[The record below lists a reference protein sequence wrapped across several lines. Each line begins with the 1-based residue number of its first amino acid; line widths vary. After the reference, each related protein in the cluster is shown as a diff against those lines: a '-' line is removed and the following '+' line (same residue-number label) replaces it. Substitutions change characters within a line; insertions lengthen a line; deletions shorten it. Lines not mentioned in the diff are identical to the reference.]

1 LQTLVRAA
9 IRPDEQIH
17 FGGHGKPIQSTGG
30 EGTCR
35 DDHAPA
41 GMVFDIAGRVDAKHS
56 QSISINMAKVKSF
69 GERIADALVEDG
81 LLTTKQI
88 EELLEQQKKE
98 GARLIKLIID
108 KAYVSDQDLAV
119 SMGRVLNV
127 PPVNLARI
135 AIPPEIFE
143 LLPRDTAYN
152 HKVIPVSRLENKLFL
167 AMADPLNVLAL
178 DDVKRLTRLE
188 ITPLIAS
195 EKAILEKLNAIDA
208 SKSSSM
214 EDIIEDAAKQREA
227 DEEAGTIEN
236 IREAVEDV
244 NLDRLAASTEEA
256 PVIKLANLIVLQA
269 IKDRA
274 SDIHLEPFEKTVRLR
289 YRVDGVLID
298 ATPPPKQMQLAL
310 ASRFKIMSNLDIAER
325 RLPQDGR
332 MRVKVSGR
340 DFDLRVSVLPTVH
353 GEKIVLRVLDKTNL
367 SASVDKLGLDPE
379 TFKQFRN
386 AIDAP
391 HGLIL
396 VTGPTGSGKTT
407 TLYSALNELNNP
419 IYNIVT
425 VEDPVEF
432 QIAGINQVPTK
443 KEIGLTFA
451 SALRSILRQ
460 DPDIIMIGEIRDT
473 ETAEIAIEAALT
485 GHQVLSTMHCNDA
498 PGAIARLDD
507 MGIAPFLISS
517 SVILSCAQ
525 RLIRRICSHCKEPV
539 TYPPKM
545 FEDLGIDPAMF
556 AGMQLFRGHGC
567 ERCKNSGYAGRMAII
582 EAMTMSDQIR
592 KLIIARANTRELAK
606 VAISQGMR
614 TLRMAALDRAR
625 DGVSTLEQVLVMTSS
640 H

>member
-1 LQTLVRAA
+1 
-9 IRPDEQIH
+9 
-17 FGGHGKPIQSTGG
+17 
-30 EGTCR
+30 
-35 DDHAPA
+35 
-41 GMVFDIAGRVDAKHS
+41 
-56 QSISINMAKVKSF
+56 MAKVKSF

-81 LLTTKQI
+81 LLSAGQI
-88 EELLEQQKKE
+88 TELLEQQKKE
-98 GARLIKLIID
+98 GARLIKLIVD
-108 KAYVSDQDLAV
+108 KSYVSEQDLAV

-127 PPVNLARI
+127 PPINLGRVN
-135 AIPPEIFE
+135 IPPEVIE
-143 LLPRDTAYN
+143 LLPRDTAHNY
-152 HKVIPVSRLENKLFL
+152 KIVPVSRLENRLFL
-167 AMADPLNVLAL
+167 AMADPLNVLAI
-178 DDVKRLTRLE
+178 DDVKRITRLE
-188 ITPLIAS
+188 ISPLIAS
-195 EKAILEKLNAIDA
+195 EKAIVDKLNAFDA
-208 SKSSSM
+208 AKNSSM
-214 EDIIEDAAKQREA
+214 EDIIQDAQKQNEA
-227 DEEAGTIEN
+227 DADADSI
-236 IREAVEDV
+236 EAVKEGMEEV
-244 NLDRLAASTEEA
+244 NLDQLASSSGEA
-256 PVIKLANLIVLQA
+256 PVIKLANLIIVQA

-274 SDIHLEPFEKTVRLR
+274 SDIHLEPFEKNMRLR
-289 YRVDGVLID
+289 YRVDGVLMD

-310 ASRFKIMSNLDIAER
+310 TSRFKIMSSLDIAER

-332 MRVKVSGR
+332 MRVKVGGK

-353 GEKIVLRVLDKTNL
+353 GEKVVLRVLDKTNL
-367 SASVDKLGLDPE
+367 SASIDKLGLDPE
-379 TFKQFRN
+379 TFKQLKH

-432 QIAGINQVPTK
+432 QIPGINQVPTK
-443 KEIGLTFA
+443 KDIGLTFA
-451 SALRSILRQ
+451 NALRSILRQ

-525 RLIRRICSHCKEPV
+525 RLMRRICSHCKEPV

-545 FEDLGIDPAMF
+545 FEDLGIDPATF
-556 AGMQLFRGHGC
+556 DGVQLYRGRGC
-567 ERCKNSGYAGRMAII
+567 DRCKNSGYAGRMAII
-582 EAMTMSDQIR
+582 EAMTITDQVR

-614 TLRMAALDRAR
+614 TLRMVGLDRSR
-625 DGVSTLEQVLVMTSS
+625 EGISTLEQVLLITSA

>member
-1 LQTLVRAA
+1 
-9 IRPDEQIH
+9 
-17 FGGHGKPIQSTGG
+17 
-30 EGTCR
+30 
-35 DDHAPA
+35 
-41 GMVFDIAGRVDAKHS
+41 
-56 QSISINMAKVKSF
+56 MAKVKSF

-81 LLTTKQI
+81 LLSAGQV

-98 GARLIKLIID
+98 GARLVKLIVD
-108 KAYVSDQDLAV
+108 KAYVSEQDLAV
-119 SMGRVLNV
+119 CMGRVLNV
-127 PPVNLARI
+127 PPVNLARLSIPDEI
-135 AIPPEIFE
+135 AD
-143 LLPRDTAYN
+143 LLPRDTEYN
-152 HKVIPVSRLENKLFL
+152 HKVVPVARLENKLFL

-178 DDVKRLTRLE
+178 DDVKRITKLE
-188 ITPLIAS
+188 IAPLIAS
-195 EKAILEKLNAIDA
+195 EKAIADKLAAIDSA
-208 SKSSSM
+208 KGGGSM
-214 EDIIEDAAKQREA
+214 EAIIQDAAKQEA
-227 DEEAGTIEN
+227 EGDTIEAVK
-236 IREAVEDV
+236 EAVEEV
-244 NLDRLAASTEEA
+244 NLDKLAASSEEA
-256 PVIKLANLIVLQA
+256 PVIKLANLIIVQA

-274 SDIHLEPFEKTVRLR
+274 SDIHLEPFEKNMRLR
-289 YRVDGVLID
+289 YRLDGVLID

-310 ASRFKIMSNLDIAER
+310 ASRFKIMSSLDIAER

-332 MRVKVSGR
+332 MRVKVGGK
-340 DFDLRVSVLPTVH
+340 DYDLRVSVLPTVH
-353 GEKIVLRVLDKTNL
+353 GEKIVMRVLDKSNL
-367 SASVDKLGLDPE
+367 TASVDKLGLDPD
-379 TFKQFRN
+379 TFKQFKS

-407 TLYSALNELNNP
+407 TLYSALNELNSP
-419 IYNIVT
+419 QWNIIT

-432 QIAGINQVPTK
+432 QIPGINQVPTK
-443 KEIGLTFA
+443 KDIGLTFA

-525 RLIRRICSHCKEPV
+525 RLIRRICSHCKEPL

-545 FEDLGIDPAMF
+545 FEELGIDPATF
-556 AGMQLFRGHGC
+556 DGVQLYRGRGC

-582 EAMTMSDQIR
+582 EAMTISDQIR
-592 KLIIARANTRELAK
+592 KLIIARGNTREMAK
-606 VAISQGMR
+606 VAVKEGMR
-614 TLRMAALDRAR
+614 TLRMAGLDRAR
-625 DGVSTLEQVLVMTSS
+625 DGISTLEQVLLITSA

>member
-1 LQTLVRAA
+1 
-9 IRPDEQIH
+9 
-17 FGGHGKPIQSTGG
+17 
-30 EGTCR
+30 
-35 DDHAPA
+35 
-41 GMVFDIAGRVDAKHS
+41 
-56 QSISINMAKVKSF
+56 MAKVKSF

-81 LLTTKQI
+81 LLSAGQI

-98 GARLIKLIID
+98 GARLIKLIVD
-108 KAYVSDQDLAV
+108 KSYVSEQDLAV

-127 PPVNLARI
+127 PPINLGRVS
-135 AIPPEIFE
+135 IPPEVVE
-143 LLPRDTAYN
+143 LLPRDTAHNYR
-152 HKVIPVSRLENKLFL
+152 VVPISRLENRLFL
-167 AMADPLNVLAL
+167 AMADPLNVLAI
-178 DDVKRLTRLE
+178 DDVKRITKLE
-188 ITPLIAS
+188 IFPLIAS
-195 EKAILEKLNAIDA
+195 EKAIVDKLNAFDA
-208 SKSSSM
+208 AKSGSM
-214 EDIIEDAAKQREA
+214 EDIIQDAQKQKEA
-227 DEEAGTIEN
+227 DAEADSIEALKEGMEE
-236 IREAVEDV
+236 V
-244 NLDRLAASTEEA
+244 NLDQLAASSGEA
-256 PVIKLANLIVLQA
+256 PVIKLANLIIIQA

-274 SDIHLEPFEKTVRLR
+274 SDIHLEPFEKNMRLR
-289 YRVDGVLID
+289 YRVDGVLMD

-310 ASRFKIMSNLDIAER
+310 ASRFKIMSSLDIAER

-332 MRVKVSGR
+332 MRVRVSGK
-340 DFDLRVSVLPTVH
+340 DFDLRVSVMPTVH

-367 SASVDKLGLDPE
+367 SASIDKLGLDPE
-379 TFKQFRN
+379 TFKRFKG

-419 IYNIVT
+419 IYNIIT

-432 QIAGINQVPTK
+432 QVPGINQVPTK

-451 SALRSILRQ
+451 NALRSILRQ

-525 RLIRRICSHCKEPV
+525 RLMRRICSHCREPV

-545 FEDLGIDPAMF
+545 FEDLGIDPAIF
-556 AGMQLFRGHGC
+556 SGVQLYRGRGC
-567 ERCKNSGYAGRMAII
+567 DRCKNSGYAGRMAII
-582 EAMTMSDQIR
+582 EAMTITDQIR
-592 KLIIARANTRELAK
+592 KLIIARANTRELGK

-614 TLRMAALDRAR
+614 TLRMVGLDRAR
-625 DGVSTLEQVLVMTSS
+625 EGVSTLEQVLLITSA

>member
-1 LQTLVRAA
+1 
-9 IRPDEQIH
+9 
-17 FGGHGKPIQSTGG
+17 
-30 EGTCR
+30 
-35 DDHAPA
+35 
-41 GMVFDIAGRVDAKHS
+41 
-56 QSISINMAKVKSF
+56 MAKVKSF

-81 LLTTKQI
+81 LLTAQQV
-88 EELLEQQKKE
+88 EALLEEQKR
-98 GARLIKLIID
+98 GGTRLVKLIVE
-108 KAYVSDQDLAV
+108 KSYVSEQDLTV

-127 PPVNLARI
+127 PSVNLAHLT
-135 AIPPEIFE
+135 IPAEISD
-143 LLPRDTAYN
+143 LLPRDAAHNY
-152 HKVIPVSRLENKLFL
+152 KVVPISRLENKLFL

-188 ITPLIAS
+188 IAPLIAS
-195 EKAILEKLNAIDA
+195 EKAILDKLTAIDSA
-208 SKSSSM
+208 KGGSM
-214 EDIIEDAAKQREA
+214 EDIIQDAEKQREN
-227 DEEAGTIEN
+227 EEDAS
-236 IREAVEDV
+236 VETVTETLEEV
-244 NLDRLAASTEEA
+244 NLDQLAASSGEA
-256 PVIKLANLIVLQA
+256 PVIKLANLIVVQA
-269 IKDRA
+269 IKDHA
-274 SDIHLEPFEKTVRLR
+274 SDVHLEPFEKTMRLR

-298 ATPPPKQMQLAL
+298 ATPPPKQLQLAL
-310 ASRFKIMSNLDIAER
+310 ASRFKIMSSLDIAER

-332 MRVKVSGR
+332 MRVKVSGK

-367 SASVDKLGLDPE
+367 SASIDKLGLDGG
-379 TFKQFRN
+379 TFKQVKA

-432 QIAGINQVPTK
+432 QIPGINQVPTK
-443 KEIGLTFA
+443 KDIGLTFA
-451 SALRSILRQ
+451 NALRSILRQ

-525 RLIRRICSHCKEPV
+525 RLIRRICPHCKEPV

-545 FEDLGIDPAMF
+545 FEDLGLDPASLNG
-556 AGMQLFRGHGC
+556 AQLYRGRGC
-567 ERCKNSGYAGRMAII
+567 ERCKNSGYSGRMAVI
-582 EAMTMSDQIR
+582 EAMTVSDQIR
-592 KLIIARANTRELAK
+592 KLVIARANTRELSK
-606 VAISQGMR
+606 VAVTEGMR
-614 TLRMAALDRAR
+614 TLRMVALDRAR
-625 DGVSTLEQVLVMTSS
+625 DGISTLEQVMVMTSA

>member
-1 LQTLVRAA
+1 
-9 IRPDEQIH
+9 
-17 FGGHGKPIQSTGG
+17 
-30 EGTCR
+30 
-35 DDHAPA
+35 
-41 GMVFDIAGRVDAKHS
+41 
-56 QSISINMAKVKSF
+56 MAKVKSF

-81 LLTTKQI
+81 LLSAGQV

-98 GARLIKLIID
+98 GARLVKLIVD
-108 KAYVSDQDLAV
+108 KSYVSEQDLAV

-135 AIPPEIFE
+135 SIPAEIAD
-143 LLPRDTAYN
+143 LLPRETEYN
-152 HKVIPVSRLENKLFL
+152 HKVIPVALLENKLFL

-178 DDVKRLTRLE
+178 DDVKRITKFE
-188 ITPLIAS
+188 IAPLISS
-195 EKAILEKLNAIDA
+195 EKAIADKLAAIDSA
-208 SKSSSM
+208 KGGGSM
-214 EDIIEDAAKQREA
+214 EDIIQDAQKQSDAEA
-227 DEEAGTIEN
+227 DTVESIK
-236 IREAVEDV
+236 EAVEEV
-244 NLDRLAASTEEA
+244 NLDKLAASSEDA
-256 PVIKLANLIVLQA
+256 PVIKLANLIIVQA

-274 SDIHLEPFEKTVRLR
+274 SDIHLEPFEKSMRLR
-289 YRVDGVLID
+289 YRVDGELLD

-310 ASRFKIMSNLDIAER
+310 TSRFKIMSSLDIAER

-332 MRVKVSGR
+332 MRVKVSGK
-340 DFDLRVSVLPTVH
+340 DYDLRVSVLPTVH
-353 GEKIVLRVLDKTNL
+353 GEKVVMRVLDKSNL
-367 SASVDKLGLDPE
+367 TASIDKLGLDPD
-379 TFKQFRN
+379 TFKQFKF

-407 TLYSALNELNNP
+407 TLYSALNELNSP
-419 IYNIVT
+419 QWNIVT

-432 QIAGINQVPTK
+432 QVPGINQVPTK

-525 RLIRRICSHCKEPV
+525 RLLRRICPHCKEPV
-539 TYPPKM
+539 TYPAKM
-545 FEDLGIDPAMF
+545 FEDLGIDPATF
-556 AGMQLFRGHGC
+556 QGVQLYRGRGC
-567 ERCKNSGYAGRMAII
+567 ERCKNSGYAGRMAVI
-582 EAMTMSDQIR
+582 EAMTISDQIR
-592 KLIIARANTRELAK
+592 KLIIARGSTREMAK
-606 VAISQGMR
+606 VAIKEGMH
-614 TLRMAALDRAR
+614 TLRMAGLDRAR
-625 DGVSTLEQVLVMTSS
+625 DGVSTLEQVLLITSA